1 VNPARRGGRLWD
13 VDPDPRSDQQLL
25 AALRGSDRDAL
36 AVLYRRHAPWLVLR
50 LSQRCSDTDIV
61 DEVLQDT
68 FVAVWRGA
76 SRYRGDGQVTAWMWG
91 IAIRRLID
99 QFRARRPATVPLSEG
114 LGQTEPSVEER
125 VLLGIEHGDLAGALR
140 HIAPEL
146 RAVVRATI
154 LDGLTNKEAAR
165 LLGIPV
171 GTVKTRLMRAR
182 AALREELI

>member
-1 VNPARRGGRLWD
+1 
-13 VDPDPRSDQQLL
+13 VDTDPRPDQEVL
-25 AALRGSDRDAL
+25 AALGRGDRDAL

-50 LSQRCSDTDIV
+50 LSQRCSDVDIV
-61 DEVLQDT
+61 NEVIQDT

-76 SRYRGDGQVTAWMWG
+76 SRYRSDGPVTAWVWG

-99 QFRARRPATVPLSEG
+99 QFRARRPATVPLSEVAT
-114 LGQTEPSVEER
+114 QAEPSVEER
-125 VLLGIEHGDLAGALR
+125 VLLGIEHGDLGGALR
-140 HIAPEL
+140 HMAPEL

-154 LDGLTNKEAAR
+154 LDGLTNREAAR

-182 AALREELI
+182 AALREELA